1 MQIRF
6 VKKCCFS
13 IPRPFNLKELSEVIT
28 KEDFT
33 KTLGL
38 DKYQLELLAVPL
50 MKLMKIDRFNE
61 LLEKAGNKE
70 GSDFIDT
77 ALKELNIRIE
87 VSLEELNRIPKK
99 GSFIVI
105 SNHPFGALDE
115 MILLSVI
122 AKQRPDFKLMSD
134 SIAENMPQLK
144 SSFIS
149 VALDEQS
156 DKKLNSNELKIV
168 FDYLL
173 QGCAIGFFPSNE
185 VSQFQASK
193 RKIIDKEW
201 NLVAGKFIK
210 KAKAN
215 VVPIYVSGSNSVL
228 FNILGMIN
236 SSLRDAKL
244 PSEMLNKKDDTVV
257 VRIGN
262 PIRTEQLEDFSD
274 TYQMLRFLRAKT
286 YALGSSLK
294 ISPFFRNPFK
304 IKATPE
310 QIIEAV
316 PVEKLE
322 EDVASLR
329 QESLIISHQNY
340 EVFIAEATDIPN
352 ILREIGRLREITF
365 RAEGEGTNR
374 SIDIDEYDLHYLHLF
389 VWDKDAKKVVG
400 AYRIGRGAELY
411 NKFKAKGFYLNE
423 LFKIDAGFT
432 PILKRSLEMGRS
444 FIIEEYQG
452 KHASLFL
459 LWKGVL
465 VYLKNNPEY
474 RYLIG
479 PVSISNSFSTLS
491 KELMVKFIKQNH
503 YDWELAKFIKPRK
516 KFKPKLKSVDSE
528 ILLNQNFKNLKD
540 LDSQISEIEATNAKV
555 PILLKKYIS
564 QNSKIICFN
573 IDPKF
578 NDALDGFLIMDLQN
592 VPEDTIKMLDKAN

>member
-1 MQIRF
+1 
-6 VKKCCFS
+6 
-13 IPRPFNLKELSEVIT
+13 VIT

-61 LLEKAGNKE
+61 LLAKTAHKE
-70 GSDFIDT
+70 GFDFIDT
-77 ALKELNIRIE
+77 ALKELNIKIE
-87 VSLEELNRIPKK
+87 VSQEELNRIPKK
-99 GSFIVI
+99 GSFMIVA
-105 SNHPFGALDE
+105 NHPFGALDD

-122 AKQRPDFKLMSD
+122 AKLRPDFKLMTD
-134 SIAENMPQLK
+134 FNAESIPQLK
-144 SSFIS
+144 SSFIPFT
-149 VALDEQS
+149 LDEQL
-156 DKKLNSNELKIV
+156 DKKLNSNELKGI
-168 FDYLL
+168 FDYLQ
-173 QGCAIGFFPSNE
+173 QGNAIGFFPASE

-201 NLVAGKFIK
+201 NLLAGKFIK
-210 KAKAN
+210 KAKVN
-215 VVPIYVSGSNSVL
+215 VVPVYISGSNSVL

-262 PIRTEQLEDFSD
+262 PIKTEQLEDFAN

-286 YALGSSLK
+286 YALGSTLK

-304 IKATPE
+304 RKAVPE
-310 QIIEAV
+310 PIIEAV
-316 PVEKLE
+316 PTEKLE
-322 EDVASLR
+322 EDLLGLR
-329 QESLIISHQNY
+329 EESLIITHQNY
-340 EVFIAEATDIPN
+340 EVFIAEATDIPH
-352 ILREIGRLREITF
+352 ILRQIGRLREITF

-374 SIDIDEYDLHYLHLF
+374 SIDIDEYDIHYLHLF
-389 VWDKDAKKVVG
+389 IWDRDARKIVG

-411 NKFKAKGFYLNE
+411 NKFKLKGFYLNE
-423 LFKIDAGFT
+423 LFKIETGFA
-432 PILKRSLEMGRS
+432 PIIKKSLEMGRS

-479 PVSISNSFSTLS
+479 PVSISNSFSILS
-491 KELMVKFIKQNH
+491 KELMVKFIKQHH
-503 YDWELAKFIKPRK
+503 YDWELAKLVKPRK

-592 VPEDTIKMLDKAN
+592 VPEDTIKMLDKTA

>member
-1 MQIRF
+1 
-6 VKKCCFS
+6 
-13 IPRPFNLKELSEVIT
+13 VIT

-33 KTLGL
+33 KTLKL

-50 MKLMKIDRFNE
+50 MKLMKIDRFNQ
-61 LLEKAGNKE
+61 LFEKAGSKE
-70 GSDFIDT
+70 GLDFIET
-77 ALKELNIRIE
+77 ALNELNIKIE
-87 VSLEELNRIPKK
+87 VSQEELNRIPKR
-99 GSFIVI
+99 GAFIVVA
-105 SNHPFGALDE
+105 NHPYGALDE
-115 MILLSVI
+115 MILLSI
-122 AKQRPDFKLMSD
+122 LTKQRPDFKLMTD
-134 SIAENMPQLK
+134 PLLQTVPQLQ
-144 SSFIS
+144 SSFIPFTF
-149 VALDEQS
+149 EEP
-156 DKKLNSNELKIV
+156 LNKMMIVNELKSV
-168 FDYLL
+168 FDYLQ
-173 QGCAIGFFPSNE
+173 QGNSIGIFPAGE
-185 VSQFQASK
+185 VSHFQANT

-201 NLVAGKFIK
+201 DLNAGKFIK
-210 KAKAN
+210 KAKVN

-236 SSLRDAKL
+236 SSLRDAKI
-244 PSEMLNKKDDTVV
+244 PSEVLNKKDETVV

-262 PIRTEQLEDFSD
+262 PIKAETLEDLSN

-286 YALGSSLK
+286 YSLSSSLK

-304 IKATPE
+304 IKAKPE
-310 QIIEAV
+310 QIIEAI
-316 PVEKLE
+316 PTEYLEKDLEGLRE
-322 EDVASLR
+322 ED
-329 QESLIISHQNY
+329 LIIKHQNY
-340 EVFIAEATDIPN
+340 EVFIAEATDIPH

-374 SIDIDEYDLHYLHLF
+374 SIDIDEYDVHYLHLF
-389 VWDKDAKKVVG
+389 IWDKEARKLVG

-411 NKFKAKGFYLNE
+411 NKFKIKGFYLNE
-423 LFKIDAGFT
+423 MFKIDVGFA
-432 PILKRSLEMGRS
+432 PILRRSLEMGRS
-444 FIIEEYQG
+444 FIVEEYQG

-465 VYLKNNPEY
+465 LYLRNNPEY

-479 PVSISNSFSTLS
+479 PVSISNNFSTLS

-503 YDWELAKFIKPRK
+503 YDWDLAKFVKPRK
-516 KFKPKLKSVDSE
+516 KFKPKLKTVESE

-578 NDALDGFLIMDLQN
+578 NDALDGFLIMDLQS

>member
-1 MQIRF
+1 M
-6 VKKCCFS
+6 
-13 IPRPFNLKELSEVIT
+13 IT

-33 KTLGL
+33 KTLKL

-50 MKLMKIDRFNE
+50 MKLMKIDRFNQ
-61 LLEKAGNKE
+61 LFEKAGSKE
-70 GSDFIDT
+70 GLDFIET
-77 ALKELNIRIE
+77 ALNELNIKIE
-87 VSLEELNRIPKK
+87 VSQEELNRIPKR
-99 GSFIVI
+99 GAFIVVA
-105 SNHPFGALDE
+105 NHPYGALDE
-115 MILLSVI
+115 MILLSI
-122 AKQRPDFKLMSD
+122 LTKQRPDFKLMTD
-134 SIAENMPQLK
+134 PLLQTVPQLQ
-144 SSFIS
+144 SSFIPFTF
-149 VALDEQS
+149 EEP
-156 DKKLNSNELKIV
+156 LNKMMIVNELKSV
-168 FDYLL
+168 FDYLQ
-173 QGCAIGFFPSNE
+173 QGNSIGIFPAGE
-185 VSQFQASK
+185 VSHFQANT

-201 NLVAGKFIK
+201 DLNAGKFIK
-210 KAKAN
+210 KAKVN

-236 SSLRDAKL
+236 SSLRDAKI
-244 PSEMLNKKDDTVV
+244 PSEVLNKKDETVV

-262 PIRTEQLEDFSD
+262 PIKAETLEDLSN

-286 YALGSSLK
+286 YSLSSSLK

-304 IKATPE
+304 IKAKPE
-310 QIIEAV
+310 QIIEAI
-316 PVEKLE
+316 PTEYLEKDLEGLRE
-322 EDVASLR
+322 ED
-329 QESLIISHQNY
+329 LIIKHQNY
-340 EVFIAEATDIPN
+340 EVFIAEATDIPH

-374 SIDIDEYDLHYLHLF
+374 SIDIDEYDVHYLHLF
-389 VWDKDAKKVVG
+389 IWDKEARKLVG

-411 NKFKAKGFYLNE
+411 NKFKIKGFYLNE
-423 LFKIDAGFT
+423 MFKIDVGFA
-432 PILKRSLEMGRS
+432 PILRRSLEMGRS
-444 FIIEEYQG
+444 FIVEEYQG

-465 VYLKNNPEY
+465 LYLRNNPEY

-479 PVSISNSFSTLS
+479 PVSISNNFSTLS

-503 YDWELAKFIKPRK
+503 YDWDLAKFVKPRK
-516 KFKPKLKSVDSE
+516 KFKPKLKTVESE

-578 NDALDGFLIMDLQN
+578 NDALDGFLIMDLQS

>member
-1 MQIRF
+1 M
-6 VKKCCFS
+6 
-13 IPRPFNLKELSEVIT
+13 IT
-28 KEDFT
+28 KEEFT

-61 LLEKAGNKE
+61 LLEKAGSKE
-70 GSDFIDT
+70 GFDFIDT
-77 ALKELNIRIE
+77 ALKELNIKIE
-87 VSLEELNRIPKK
+87 VSQEELNRIPKK
-99 GSFIVI
+99 GAFMVAA
-105 SNHPFGALDE
+105 NHPFGALDD

-122 AKQRPDFKLMSD
+122 ARQRPDFKLMTD
-134 SIAENMPQLK
+134 SNAENIPQLK
-144 SSFIS
+144 ANFIPFS
-149 VALDEQS
+149 LDEQL
-156 DKKLNSNELKIV
+156 DKKLNSNELKTV
-168 FDYLL
+168 FDYLQ
-173 QGCAIGFFPSNE
+173 QGNSIGIFPASE
-185 VSQFQASK
+185 VSQFQATK

-201 NLVAGKFIK
+201 SPIAGKFIK
-210 KAKAN
+210 KAKVS
-215 VVPIYVSGSNSVL
+215 VVPVYISGSNSLL

-244 PSEMLNKKDDTVV
+244 PSEMLNKKDETVT

-262 PIRTEQLEDFSD
+262 PIRPEQIDDFSN
-274 TYQMLRFLRAKT
+274 TSQMLRFLRAKT
-286 YALGSSLK
+286 YALGSTLK

-304 IKATPE
+304 IKAIPE
-310 QIIEAV
+310 PIIEAI

-322 EDVASLR
+322 EDLQGLR
-329 QESLIISHQNY
+329 DECLIITHQNY
-340 EVFIAEATDIPN
+340 EVFIAEAIDIPH

-365 RAEGEGTNR
+365 REEGEGTNR
-374 SIDIDEYDLHYLHLF
+374 SIDIDEYDVHYLHLF
-389 VWDKDAKKVVG
+389 IWDKEARKVVG

-411 NKFKAKGFYLNE
+411 NKFKLKGFYLNE

-432 PILKRSLEMGRS
+432 PILKKSLEMGRS
-444 FIIEEYQG
+444 FIIKEYQG

-465 VYLKNNPEY
+465 VYLKSNSEY

-491 KELMVKFIKQNH
+491 KELMVKFIKQHH
-503 YDWELAKFIKPRK
+503 YDWELAKFVKPRK

-578 NDALDGFLIMDLQN
+578 NDALDGFLIMDLQS
-592 VPEDTIKMLDKAN
+592 VPEDTFKMLDKTG